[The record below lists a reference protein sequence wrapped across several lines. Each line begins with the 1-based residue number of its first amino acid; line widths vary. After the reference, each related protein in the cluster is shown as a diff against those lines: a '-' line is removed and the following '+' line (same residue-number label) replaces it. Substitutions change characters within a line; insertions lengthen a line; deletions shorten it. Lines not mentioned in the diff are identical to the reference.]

1 MKEKIVPPSLR
12 VFFGFDSTRLL
23 NMVLDRIGK
32 HGLLDGVIVRL
43 RFHHGMVSRL
53 RFDETTLLR
62 PINPDGKLAAPSTWR
77 VRRVHRVQRVRRPLN
92 DRSYVRPEHP
102 LHPLQPSRYFT
113 IVNENGC

>member
-43 RFHHGMVSRL
+43 RFNHGMVSRL

-77 VRRVHRVQRVRRPLN
+77 VGGWRGFRGCVVPLTVVPTCALSTHCTLCTLRVISQL
-92 DRSYVRPEHP
+92 
-102 LHPLQPSRYFT
+102 
-113 IVNENGC
+113 